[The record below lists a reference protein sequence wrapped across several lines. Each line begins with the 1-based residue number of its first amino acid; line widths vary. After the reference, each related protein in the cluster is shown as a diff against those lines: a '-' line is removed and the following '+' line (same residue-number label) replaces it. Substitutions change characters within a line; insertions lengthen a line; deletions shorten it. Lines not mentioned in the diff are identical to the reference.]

1 MNRDP
6 AVLLQTV
13 QRFRFVAFFV
23 LVIGAGAYLR
33 FHDLGRSQLW
43 LDELVQLMRAHHASV
58 WACLLDIGN
67 DIGSAPLDYLI
78 QRAFVSMWGVT
89 PWTARFHAA
98 VFGTLSIPMI
108 YVTARR
114 LFSVRTSFISMVL
127 FSVYPLHRYYSQEGR
142 NYALF
147 VLLTLVSWYLLLRL
161 SEKTEA
167 KVWVAAVV
175 TNVLLLYTNDLGV
188 VVLAGQSLFAMG
200 AALMKGAG
208 QESSLS
214 AKRYW
219 KYVALSWAIPF
230 VTFLPWILG
239 TYRHSL
245 SDFPN
250 LFSDPYLI
258 VRVFREISGGSYP
271 LSLGF
276 GLCLLLFLVS
286 LRSREDRVRAAL
298 IVTGGLLP
306 IVVVLLL
313 EWYREYFFAI
323 RHILFA
329 TPFVLVAVAFGISRI
344 PSLFRN
350 SSTGQAFQASILSL
364 LVVLSLGTIGLHRDK
379 NPADWQGLADY
390 LEQEVKITDI
400 VVAPDIDRI
409 IAYLCPDIGKRVRGR
424 DALQQLRPAV
434 PAEAG
439 DGRVLIVKS
448 IYMQAADEAL
458 VNRLIEA
465 GSGEV
470 ADKQAL
476 KGFQVIIGK
485 TVR

>member
-188 VVLAGQSLFAMG
+188 VVLAGQFLFQHRQYRFEDLPG
-200 AALMKGAG
+200 PG
-208 QESSLS
+208 QDG
-214 AKRYW
+214 R
-219 KYVALSWAIPF
+219 
-230 VTFLPWILG
+230 
-239 TYRHSL
+239 
-245 SDFPN
+245 
-250 LFSDPYLI
+250 
-258 VRVFREISGGSYP
+258 YP
-271 LSLGF
+271 LLRRQDGIVIEDHREHGF
-276 GLCLLLFLVS
+276 ETAGTEVHP
-286 LRSREDRVRAAL
+286 
-298 IVTGGLLP
+298 T
-306 IVVVLLL
+306 
-313 EWYREYFFAI
+313 
-323 RHILFA
+323 
-329 TPFVLVAVAFGISRI
+329 FVLHAFG
-344 PSLFRN
+344 
-350 SSTGQAFQASILSL
+350 
-364 LVVLSLGTIGLHRDK
+364 
-379 NPADWQGLADY
+379 
-390 LEQEVKITDI
+390 
-400 VVAPDIDRI
+400 
-409 IAYLCPDIGKRVRGR
+409 
-424 DALQQLRPAV
+424 
-434 PAEAG
+434 
-439 DGRVLIVKS
+439 
-448 IYMQAADEAL
+448 
-458 VNRLIEA
+458 
-465 GSGEV
+465 
-470 ADKQAL
+470 
-476 KGFQVIIGK
+476 
-485 TVR
+485 